1 MVIRSFD
8 FCDDN
13 QQNNNNKKNSQ
24 RKKKIKNFVR
34 EIFSSLFSQPCLI
47 KKFGEEK
54 FSFSSDDVYIGQLI
68 DYGKMNFGYDANIN
82 CILYTNNKKY
92 SNNVTG
98 IKLNLRFYSEKSIYI

>member
-13 QQNNNNKKNSQ
+13 QQ
-24 RKKKIKNFVR
+24 KKKHKKEDKKLCPEFFR
-34 EIFSSLFSQPCLI
+34 SLFCQPCLI

-68 DYGKMNFGYDANIN
+68 DYGRINFG
-82 CILYTNNKKY
+82 
-92 SNNVTG
+92 
-98 IKLNLRFYSEKSIYI
+98 